1 MFLQLLFNGV
11 ALGSLYALIA
21 SGFGLIYNTTRIFH
35 LAYGAIFVFSAY
47 CLYTFFSLL
56 GFPFFIALLL
66 TIILSALI
74 GLMIDK
80 IVYRPLER
88 QRASPMVIV
97 ISSLAIY
104 IVLANSI
111 AVIYGNEP
119 RILIPTLPPKIS
131 FGQITISVFQMA
143 EILTFAIVFFGL
155 IIFLKRTLL
164 GKMIKAMRDNSQL
177 LSVIGVNTFK
187 LRMVIF
193 GLGSALGAL
202 SASLYAL
209 EGVVEP
215 YMGLSYLLIGIVAVI
230 IGGVGSFEGACLGG
244 LLLGMLIN
252 IVVWKISATWVDS
265 FVFALLI
272 LCLLIRP
279 RGILGPKK
287 RVEEL

>member
-1 MFLQLLFNGV
+1 VFLQLLFNGV